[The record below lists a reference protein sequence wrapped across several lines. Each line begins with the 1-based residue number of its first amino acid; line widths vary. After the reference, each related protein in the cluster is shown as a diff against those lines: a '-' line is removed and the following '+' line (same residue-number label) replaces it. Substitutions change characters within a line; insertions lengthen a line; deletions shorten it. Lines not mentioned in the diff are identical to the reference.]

1 MVLLKTLKNI
11 FYSSSTEISGD
22 DLFKIIAITLGAI
35 TLIVLIFL
43 IVYPFAKRRYQFKNF
58 KKIYYKKI
66 RTIAEIND
74 YYLINNLILRNND
87 QVICQIDHCLF
98 GEKFIYVIKDRYY
111 RGAIKGEKD
120 DNIWIFY
127 DKKGKTYEM
136 ENPMKVNQ
144 KRVEKLALMTQI
156 DPSFFVSIV
165 IINDDAI
172 VKNMENMSSNDSY
185 IVSRKRLPKLIK
197 SIEARDVKK
206 IDEKQLNFAVQ
217 DISRLYGSQVE
228 QDERED

>member
-1 MVLLKTLKNI
+1 MVISNLIKNI
-11 FYSSSTEISGD
+11 VLSSSISSN
-22 DLFKIIAITLGAI
+22 DLFIIIAVTFGILTLFVI
-35 TLIVLIFL
+35 IFL

-66 RTIAEIND
+66 RAIAEIND
-74 YYLINNLILRNND
+74 YYLINNLILRNNE

-111 RGAIKGEKD
+111 RGAIKGDKE

-127 DKKGKTYEM
+127 DKKGKTFEM
-136 ENPMKVNQ
+136 ENPMKVNEL
-144 KRVEKLALMTQI
+144 RVEKLSLMTQI
-156 DPSFFVSIV
+156 DSSFFISIV
-165 IINDDAI
+165 VINDDAI

-185 IVSRKRLPKLIK
+185 IVSRKKLPKLIK
-197 SIEARDVKK
+197 SIESRDVKK

-228 QDERED
+228 QDE

>member
-1 MVLLKTLKNI
+1 MVISNLIKNI
-11 FYSSSTEISGD
+11 VLSSAISSN
-22 DLFKIIAITLGAI
+22 DLFIIIAVTFGILTLFVI
-35 TLIVLIFL
+35 IFL

-58 KKIYYKKI
+58 KKIYYNKI
-66 RTIAEIND
+66 RAIAEIND
-74 YYLINNLILRNND
+74 YYLINNLILRNNE

-111 RGAIKGEKD
+111 RGAIKGDKE

-127 DKKGKTYEM
+127 DKKGKTFEM
-136 ENPMKVNQ
+136 ENPMKVNEL
-144 KRVEKLALMTQI
+144 RVEKLSLMTQI
-156 DPSFFVSIV
+156 DSSFFISIV
-165 IINDDAI
+165 VINDDAI

-185 IVSRKRLPKLIK
+185 IVSRKKLPKLIK
-197 SIEARDVKK
+197 SIESRDVKK

-228 QDERED
+228 QDE

>member
-1 MVLLKTLKNI
+1 MVISNLIKNI
-11 FYSSSTEISGD
+11 VLSSAISSN
-22 DLFKIIAITLGAI
+22 DLFIIIAVTFGILTLFVI
-35 TLIVLIFL
+35 IFL

-58 KKIYYKKI
+58 KKIYSKKI
-66 RTIAEIND
+66 RAIAEIND
-74 YYLINNLILRNND
+74 YYLINNLILRNNE

-111 RGAIKGEKD
+111 RGAIKGDKE

-127 DKKGKTYEM
+127 DKKGKTFEM
-136 ENPMKVNQ
+136 ENPMKVNEL
-144 KRVEKLALMTQI
+144 RVEKLSLMTQI
-156 DPSFFVSIV
+156 DSSFFISIV
-165 IINDDAI
+165 VINDDAI

-185 IVSRKRLPKLIK
+185 IVSRKKLPKLIK
-197 SIEARDVKK
+197 SIESRDVKK

-228 QDERED
+228 QDE

>member
-1 MVLLKTLKNI
+1 MIISNLIKNI
-11 FYSSSTEISGD
+11 VLSSAISSN
-22 DLFKIIAITLGAI
+22 DLFIIIAVTFGILTLFVI
-35 TLIVLIFL
+35 IFL

-66 RTIAEIND
+66 RAIAEIND
-74 YYLINNLILRNND
+74 YYLINNLILRNNE

-111 RGAIKGEKD
+111 RGAIKGDKE

-127 DKKGKTYEM
+127 DKKGKTFEM
-136 ENPMKVNQ
+136 ENPMKVNEL
-144 KRVEKLALMTQI
+144 RVEKLSLMTQI
-156 DPSFFVSIV
+156 DSSFFISIV
-165 IINDDAI
+165 VIYDDAI

-185 IVSRKRLPKLIK
+185 IVSRKKLPKLIK
-197 SIEARDVKK
+197 SIESRDVKK

-228 QDERED
+228 QDE

>member
-1 MVLLKTLKNI
+1 MVISNLIKNI
-11 FYSSSTEISGD
+11 VLSSAISSN
-22 DLFKIIAITLGAI
+22 DLFIIIAVTFGILTLFVI
-35 TLIVLIFL
+35 IFL

-66 RTIAEIND
+66 RSIAEIND
-74 YYLINNLILRNND
+74 YYLINNLILRNNE

-111 RGAIKGEKD
+111 RGAIKGDKE

-127 DKKGKTYEM
+127 DKKGKTFEM
-136 ENPMKVNQ
+136 ENPMKVNEL
-144 KRVEKLALMTQI
+144 RVEKLSLMTQI
-156 DPSFFVSIV
+156 DSSFFISIV
-165 IINDDAI
+165 VINDDAI

-185 IVSRKRLPKLIK
+185 IVSRKKLPKLIK
-197 SIEARDVKK
+197 SIESRDVKK

-228 QDERED
+228 QDE

>member
-1 MVLLKTLKNI
+1 MVISNLIKNI
-11 FYSSSTEISGD
+11 VLSSAISSN
-22 DLFKIIAITLGAI
+22 DLFIIIAVTFGILTLSVI
-35 TLIVLIFL
+35 IFL

-66 RTIAEIND
+66 RAIAEIND
-74 YYLINNLILRNND
+74 YYLINNLILRNNE

-111 RGAIKGEKD
+111 RGAIKGDKE

-127 DKKGKTYEM
+127 DKKGKTFEM
-136 ENPMKVNQ
+136 ENPMKVNEL
-144 KRVEKLALMTQI
+144 RVEKLSLMTQI
-156 DPSFFVSIV
+156 DSSFFISIV
-165 IINDDAI
+165 VINDDAI

-185 IVSRKRLPKLIK
+185 IVSRKKLPKLIK
-197 SIEARDVKK
+197 SIESRDVKK

-228 QDERED
+228 QDE

>member
-1 MVLLKTLKNI
+1 MVISNLIKNI
-11 FYSSSTEISGD
+11 VLSSAISSN
-22 DLFKIIAITLGAI
+22 DLFIIIAVTFGILTLFVI
-35 TLIVLIFL
+35 IFL

-66 RTIAEIND
+66 RDIAEIND
-74 YYLINNLILRNND
+74 YYLINNLILRNNE

-111 RGAIKGEKD
+111 RGAIKGDKE

-127 DKKGKTYEM
+127 DKKGKTFEM
-136 ENPMKVNQ
+136 ENPMKVNEL
-144 KRVEKLALMTQI
+144 RVEKLSLMTQI
-156 DPSFFVSIV
+156 DSSFFISIV
-165 IINDDAI
+165 VINDDAI

-185 IVSRKRLPKLIK
+185 IVSRKKLPKLIK
-197 SIEARDVKK
+197 SIESRDVKK

-228 QDERED
+228 QDE

>member
-1 MVLLKTLKNI
+1 MVISNLIKNI
-11 FYSSSTEISGD
+11 VLSSAISSN
-22 DLFKIIAITLGAI
+22 DLFIIIAVTFGILTLFVI
-35 TLIVLIFL
+35 IFL

-66 RTIAEIND
+66 RAIAESND
-74 YYLINNLILRNND
+74 YYLINNLILRNNE

-111 RGAIKGEKD
+111 RGAIKGDKE

-127 DKKGKTYEM
+127 DKKGKTFEM
-136 ENPMKVNQ
+136 ENPMKVNEL
-144 KRVEKLALMTQI
+144 RVEKLSLMTQI
-156 DPSFFVSIV
+156 DSSFFISIV
-165 IINDDAI
+165 VINDDAI

-185 IVSRKRLPKLIK
+185 IVSRKKLPKLIK
-197 SIEARDVKK
+197 SIESRDVKK

-228 QDERED
+228 QDE

>member
-1 MVLLKTLKNI
+1 MVISNLIKNI
-11 FYSSSTEISGD
+11 VLSSAISSN
-22 DLFKIIAITLGAI
+22 DLFIIIAVTFGILTLLVI
-35 TLIVLIFL
+35 IFL

-66 RTIAEIND
+66 RAIAEIND
-74 YYLINNLILRNND
+74 YYLINNLILRNNE

-111 RGAIKGEKD
+111 RGAIKGDKE

-127 DKKGKTYEM
+127 DKKGKTFEM
-136 ENPMKVNQ
+136 ENPMKVNEL
-144 KRVEKLALMTQI
+144 RVEKLSLMTQI
-156 DPSFFVSIV
+156 DSSFFISIV
-165 IINDDAI
+165 VINVDAI

-185 IVSRKRLPKLIK
+185 IVSRKKLPKLIK
-197 SIEARDVKK
+197 SIESRDVKK

-228 QDERED
+228 QDE

>member
-1 MVLLKTLKNI
+1 MVISNLIKNI
-11 FYSSSTEISGD
+11 VLSSAISSN
-22 DLFKIIAITLGAI
+22 DLFIIIAVTFGILTLFVI
-35 TLIVLIFL
+35 IFL

-66 RTIAEIND
+66 RSIAEIND
-74 YYLINNLILRNND
+74 YYLINNLILRNNE

-111 RGAIKGEKD
+111 RGAIKGDKE

-127 DKKGKTYEM
+127 DKKGKTFEM
-136 ENPMKVNQ
+136 ENPMKVNEL
-144 KRVEKLALMTQI
+144 RVEKLSLMTQI
-156 DPSFFVSIV
+156 DSSFFISIV
-165 IINDDAI
+165 VINDDAI

-185 IVSRKRLPKLIK
+185 IVSRKKLPKLIK
-197 SIEARDVKK
+197 SIESRDVKK

-228 QDERED
+228 QDEWEN